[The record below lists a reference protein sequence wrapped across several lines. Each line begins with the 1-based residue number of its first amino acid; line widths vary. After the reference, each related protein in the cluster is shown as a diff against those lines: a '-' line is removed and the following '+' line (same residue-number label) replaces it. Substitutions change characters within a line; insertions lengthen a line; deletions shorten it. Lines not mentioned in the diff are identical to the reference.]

1 MCSLF
6 VVIYGV
12 YDNITIIFF
21 SKKNRKK
28 IRYIDLFSK
37 NREKCFRYL
46 YFSWYQI
53 PKKYGK
59 DFPPKR
65 TRHSVKLLLYCLLP
79 PLGSCCS
86 MMPPLSK
93 PEFAW
98 YYSHPHPHPHP
109 QDISPKILAF
119 IFFFNKNNNNNKRNK
134 VSIY

>member
-1 MCSLF
+1 MTCFPKIGKNVS
-6 VVIYGV
+6 VICTFHGTKYQKSMEK
-12 YDNITIIFF
+12 IFHQ
-21 SKKNRKK
+21 N
-28 IRYIDLFSK
+28 
-37 NREKCFRYL
+37 E
-46 YFSWYQI
+46 
-53 PKKYGK
+53 PE
-59 DFPPKR
+59 
-65 TRHSVKLLLYCLLP
+65 TSVKLLLYCLRP
-79 PLGSCCS
+79 PLRSCCS